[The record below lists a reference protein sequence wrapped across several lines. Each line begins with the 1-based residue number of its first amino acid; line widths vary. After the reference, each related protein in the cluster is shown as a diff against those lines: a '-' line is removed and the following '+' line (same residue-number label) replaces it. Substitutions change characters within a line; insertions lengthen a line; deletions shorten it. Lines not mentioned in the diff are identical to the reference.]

1 MRARGEE
8 ARNLRVRML
17 ARLETA
23 VELHDRALT
32 EDQRRVALL
41 GAGQPWRRQLVRRGH
56 GPVDDP
62 AHPHPFQHRSSGHRL
77 TQRAKETRILESLDK
92 LFPLSPDS

>member
-8 ARNLRVRML
+8 AGNLRVRML

-41 GAGQPWRRQLVRRGH
+41 GARQPWRRQLVRRGD
-56 GPVDDP
+56 GSIDDP
-62 AHPHPFQHRSSGHRL
+62 SHPHPFQRRPSSHRL
-77 TQRAKETRILESLDK
+77 TQRAEEPGILEPINQLV
-92 LFPLSPDS
+92 PLTPGS